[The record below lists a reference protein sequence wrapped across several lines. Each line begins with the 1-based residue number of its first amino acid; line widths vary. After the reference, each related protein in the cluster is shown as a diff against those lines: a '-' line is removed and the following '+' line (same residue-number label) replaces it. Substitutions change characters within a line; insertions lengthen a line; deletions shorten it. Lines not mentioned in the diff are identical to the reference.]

1 MLRTFAA
8 VYVFVGIRTGCL
20 ATSLLVIVMVCS
32 PPLPIAVA
40 LALAL
45 ALALACCILFQL
57 LNKQVSL
64 FSINQRGAARGLLTL
79 VAIISFFDP

>member
-1 MLRTFAA
+1 
-8 VYVFVGIRTGCL
+8 VFVGIRTGCL

-40 LALAL
+40 VAVAV
-45 ALALACCILFQL
+45 AVACCILFQL

-64 FSINQRGAARGLLTL
+64 FNKRHKPAWRSQRAAHAGCHY
-79 VAIISFFDP
+79 FFF

>member
-45 ALALACCILFQL
+45 ACCILFQL

>member
-1 MLRTFAA
+1 LLRTFAA

-32 PPLPIAVA
+32 PPLPIAV
-40 LALAL
+40 AL